1 CMNRY
6 LPMPPNVQ
14 AIYPSRGRSV
24 INGGRR
30 ISVRQGPSTS
40 THQSHLQMDG
50 LAQNCLKMPVVAGV
64 LSFRQGRSEGLAI
77 KKMVSDPNL
86 LLTQAS

>member
-1 CMNRY
+1 
-6 LPMPPNVQ
+6 
-14 AIYPSRGRSV
+14 
-24 INGGRR
+24 
-30 ISVRQGPSTS
+30 
-40 THQSHLQMDG
+40 MDG